1 MDNSVGTKAQKK
13 QSTFLPD
20 IEESRALEKA
30 ILSLENACVRV
41 LDTRLSSKKD
51 DLDGLYWQRKF
62 QNIATPVSLA
72 LAECKGP
79 RHFHYHYKHR
89 KDDDTV
95 LQPVMENPLQVL
107 AQVCKSALE
116 QAGTQ
121 LVGIDNAKI
130 TRMRDVFERS
140 LRGFLAVY
148 R

>member
-1 MDNSVGTKAQKK
+1 
-13 QSTFLPD
+13 
-20 IEESRALEKA
+20 
-30 ILSLENACVRV
+30 VRV